1 MNMMALKLD
10 ASYRPI
16 ELIDALEAL
25 VMCIVG
31 KATPVETYNTK
42 IRSPSISLKF
52 KSLVKISF
60 DLTLDS
66 LRFIGILG

>member
-1 MNMMALKLD
+1 MMALKLD

-16 ELIDALEAL
+16 EVIDALEAL

-42 IRSPSISLKF
+42 KPFCL
-52 KSLVKISF
+52 LVRQKGLHKIKRK
-60 DLTLDS
+60 
-66 LRFIGILG
+66 RFHLIFPFIYY